1 MNYQSLELE
10 NEWTA
15 KEKNNLVISQEDIF
29 LHKSLSLNKPHSSRL
44 NVK

>member
-15 KEKNNLVISQEDIF
+15 KEKNNLVILWEDIL
-29 LHKSLSLNKPHSSRL
+29 LHKSLPLNKPHSSRL
-44 NVK
+44 KVK